1 MEKVGITLRRMRGI
15 NIAEGSKNISSRM
28 ISVKKFSNS
37 FQSAHYS
44 PLMVEIYILKSVK
57 TIDGCQSFTH
67 VSILIELKDQQKCST
82 VSQNVSMISPWWFLM
97 SQFSDELS
105 ARLANIRK
113 YDHECVKMCPG
124 LRDCHETP
132 PDMWHYTGAGVASVT
147 VSCVLA
153 CVHNQLPLSPA
164 QPQVDR
170 KNILWEQGSL
180 ESRDLTVGV
189 LIKLN

>member
-1 MEKVGITLRRMRGI
+1 MSIFYTCVNFNRTERSAKML
-15 NIAEGSKNISSRM
+15 
-28 ISVKKFSNS
+28 NS
-37 FQSAHYS
+37 LS
-44 PLMVEIYILKSVK
+44 
-57 TIDGCQSFTH
+57 
-67 VSILIELKDQQKCST
+67 
-82 VSQNVSMISPWWFLM
+82 NVSMISPWWFLM

-132 PDMWHYTGAGVASVT
+132 PDIWHYTGAGVASVT
-147 VSCVLA
+147 VSWVRA

-164 QPQVDR
+164 QPKVARQ
-170 KNILWEQGSL
+170 NILWEQGSL

-189 LIKLN
+189 LIKLNYILFYNAGKSWTGTE

>member
-1 MEKVGITLRRMRGI
+1 MRGI

-67 VSILIELKDQQKCST
+67 VSILIELKDRQKCS

-105 ARLANIRK
+105 ARLANIRI

-132 PDMWHYTGAGVASVT
+132 PDMWQYTGWQVLLCPGCGH
-147 VSCVLA
+147 VSTISCHCPRPSLKWR
-153 CVHNQLPLSPA
+153 
-164 QPQVDR
+164 DR
-170 KNILWEQGSL
+170 IFY
-180 ESRDLTVGV
+180 ESKGHWRAV
-189 LIKLN
+189 I